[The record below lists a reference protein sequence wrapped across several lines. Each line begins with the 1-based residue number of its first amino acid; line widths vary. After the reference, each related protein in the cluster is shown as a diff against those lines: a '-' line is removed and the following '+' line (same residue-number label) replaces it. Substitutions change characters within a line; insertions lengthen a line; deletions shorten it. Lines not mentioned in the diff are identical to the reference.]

1 MRDVLH
7 DGRLILTTLWFKY
20 CDHLHFTVEKIEV
33 LSVAQAHTNT
43 VGSIGIQTLTLRT
56 VVNRWALES

>member
-7 DGRLILTTLWFKY
+7 YGHLILTTLWLKY

-43 VGSIGIQTLTLRT
+43 VGSIGIQTLTLGT
-56 VVNRWALES
+56 MVNRWALES